1 MISWITKVYG
11 IPYTSTDLVMNLIK
25 DFLMDRYWSV
35 PYIRLGNMWFLTIC
49 YYLSSFNILPSQ
61 NAVFSS
67 SVNLVLKASS
77 STALRIA
84 VGEIIPGMLAGVK
97 VESVFHVDAQGN
109 DGVLFEGRNAISLQS
124 RPGLAKIR
132 IGKRRSITCSLNVVR
147 SLTLKRKRIWSSFDF
162 APGILRQW
170 LKQVNQRLI

>member
-1 MISWITKVYG
+1 M
-11 IPYTSTDLVMNLIK
+11 
-25 DFLMDRYWSV
+25 
-35 PYIRLGNMWFLTIC
+35 
-49 YYLSSFNILPSQ
+49 SSFNILPSQ

-147 SLTLKRKRIWSSFDF
+147 SLTLKRKRI
-162 APGILRQW
+162 
-170 LKQVNQRLI
+170 